1 MPRKAQGNRRVPL
14 HHSFPLQPFLSQP
27 LWSRGESQSLFTLGT
42 SPSGSR
48 VVVIPASR
56 MRKLSLRVS
65 VDEDPGGQEREDRR
79 RRGERLRPGTL
90 PPPPGAGAPAQRACA
105 LQGQP
110 LADVALAPCPQAPAL
125 GDGHPR
131 EGQIPRSA
139 GLSWGAASRWI
150 FTIPF
155 SRLFL
160 TFP

>member
-27 LWSRGESQSLFTLGT
+27 LWSRGESQSPFTLGT

-48 VVVIPASR
+48 VVVVPALR
-56 MRKLSLRVS
+56 MRKLSLRVN

-110 LADVALAPCPQAPAL
+110 LQTWHWPHAPRPPASAMAIRGRGRSPGLQGYL
-125 GDGHPR
+125 G
-131 EGQIPRSA
+131 GQHH
-139 GLSWGAASRWI
+139 GGFLQ
-150 FTIPF
+150 FPF
-155 SRLFL
+155 LDFS
-160 TFP
+160 